1 MDLWMVFII
10 IAAAILLIIGLLWL
24 ISWLTGEG
32 KKEDDASVDKT
43 QAESVTVK
51 ATLVPELDNPVE
63 PETAEELLLTQ
74 KPDDLKV
81 IEGIGP
87 NITSV
92 LNESGIRSF
101 TQLAVTKVIILES
114 ILKEANIRLANPS
127 TWPEQ
132 AALAAEGKWDELQ
145 TLKDELQGGLKVT

>member
-24 ISWLTGEG
+24 ISWLTGG
-32 KKEDDASVDKT
+32 DKKEGDAEVDET
-43 QAESVTVK
+43 QAESVIVK
-51 ATLVPELDNPVE
+51 ATVVPELDNPVE

-92 LNESGIRSF
+92 LNESGIHSF

-114 ILKEANIRLANPS
+114 ILKEANIRLVNPS
-127 TWPEQ
+127 TWSEQ

>member
-1 MDLWMVFII
+1 M
-10 IAAAILLIIGLLWL
+10 
-24 ISWLTGEG
+24 
-32 KKEDDASVDKT
+32 
-43 QAESVTVK
+43 
-51 ATLVPELDNPVE
+51 VPELDNPVK

-92 LNESGIRSF
+92 LNESGIHSF

-114 ILKEANIRLANPS
+114 ILKEANIRLVNPS
-127 TWPEQ
+127 TWSEQ